1 MTEQILTQARLREI
15 LHYNPETGEFISRTK
30 RGRFRAGTTMGTLDK
45 SGRIQLH
52 IDHKKHFAHRLAW
65 LYVRGRWPSNEI
77 DHINGVP
84 TDNRFCNLREA
95 TTKQNGENRGKQIN
109 NTSGYKGVTWS
120 NKSQKWQAQIC
131 HHGKR
136 KQLGVFVDPKAAHAA
151 YLAAADQLFT
161 HTTRIFQE

>member
-1 MTEQILTQARLREI
+1 MTAQILTQARLRE
-15 LHYNPETGEFISRTK
+15 LFSYDPNTGIFISRTK
-30 RGRFRAGTTMGTLDK
+30 RGRFCAGTMMGTLNQG
-45 SGRIQLH
+45 GRIQIH

-65 LYVRGRWPSNEI
+65 LYVKGEWPSHEI
-77 DHINGVP
+77 DHINGIP
-84 TDNRFCNLREA
+84 TDNRIANLRQA
-95 TTKQNGENRGKQIN
+95 TTKQNAENREKQSN
-109 NTSGYKGVTWS
+109 NTSGHKGVTWS

-136 KQLGVFVDPKAAHAA
+136 KHLGVFIDPKAAHAA